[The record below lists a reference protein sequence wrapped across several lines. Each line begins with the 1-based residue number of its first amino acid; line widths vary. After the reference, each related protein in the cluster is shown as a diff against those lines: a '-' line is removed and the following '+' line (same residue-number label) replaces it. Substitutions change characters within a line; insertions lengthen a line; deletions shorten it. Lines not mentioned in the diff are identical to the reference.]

1 MTEHRSSYRQIMK
14 ATSIFGGVQVFT
26 IIISIARSKIIAVL
40 LGPEGIGINSLLQT
54 TSGFI
59 GGLTNFGLGT
69 SAVKNVAA
77 ANSTGDN
84 TKVATVVSVLRR
96 LVWVTGLFG
105 SILMILLSQW
115 LSQLTFGNKD
125 FTIAFIWISV
135 TLLLNQISTGQSVVL
150 RGLRKINYLARSSLS
165 GSVIGLI
172 VSVPFY
178 YKWGIDGIVPA
189 IILTSIANLLRTWYF
204 ARKVKIKSVSISRKN
219 IMVEGK
225 DMLTMGFMLS
235 ISGVYV
241 LAKSYGIRAY
251 ISNVGGVDEVGLYS
265 AGFAI
270 VNTYVGM
277 VFTAMSTDYYPRL
290 SAVAHDNTEAR
301 KLINQQ
307 AEIAILILA
316 PIIALFIVFIGWIVI
331 LLYSNK
337 FLPINEM
344 IQWAAFGM
352 LFKAASW
359 SNAFLFLAKGRSK
372 LFLANE
378 LIGGTL
384 TLICNVLGYYWG
396 GLTGMGIGFLIGYF
410 IYMIQVFFVTRHYFE
425 FSFEKQFIIIMIV
438 QLFLAVIAFS
448 IVMFLPKPLS
458 YVVAIPVIILSSI
471 YSYNEL
477 DKRIGIKQ
485 ILERVI
491 KGKRNK

>member
-1 MTEHRSSYRQIMK
+1 MK

-26 IIISIARSKIIAVL
+26 IIISIVRSKIIAVL
-40 LGPEGIGINSLLQT
+40 LGPAGIGINSLLQST
-54 TSGFI
+54 GGFI

-77 ANSTGDN
+77 AHSTGDDY
-84 TKVATVVSVLRR
+84 KVASVVSVLRR
-96 LVWVTGLFG
+96 LVWLTGLLG
-105 SILMILLSQW
+105 SILMIVLSPL

-125 FTIAFIWISV
+125 YTLAFIWISV
-135 TLLLNQISTGQSVVL
+135 TLLLNQLSTGQSVVL

-178 YKWGIDGIVPA
+178 YKWGVDGIVPA

-204 ARKVKIKSVSISRKN
+204 ASKVKIRSIPISQKE
-219 IMVEGK
+219 ILVEGK

-241 LAKSYGIRAY
+241 LAKNYGIRAY
-251 ISNVGGVDEVGLYS
+251 VSNVGGVEEVGLYS

-290 SAVAHDNTEAR
+290 SAVAHNNLDAR
-301 KLINQQ
+301 KLVNQQ
-307 AEIAILILA
+307 AEVAILILA
-316 PIIALFIVFIGWIVI
+316 PIIAFFIVFIGWIVV

-352 LFKAASW
+352 IFKAASW

-378 LIGGTL
+378 LIGGTI
-384 TLICNVLGYYWG
+384 TLICNVLGYYLG
-396 GLTGMGIGFLIGYF
+396 GLTGMGIGFLFGYF
-410 IYMIQVFFVTRHYFE
+410 IYMIQVYFVTRHYFE
-425 FSFEKQFIIIMIV
+425 FSFEKQFMVIMTI

-448 IVMFLPKPLS
+448 IVLFLPKPLS
-458 YVVAIPVIILSSI
+458 YLVAIPIIILSSI
-471 YSYNEL
+471 YSYKEL
-477 DKRIGIKQ
+477 DKRIDIKQ
-485 ILERVI
+485 ILLKVI
-491 KGKRNK
+491 NRRK